1 VRGIVIG
8 LIAVAIAAMLFVDFR
23 SIREPPNNTQ
33 KLMRDGQALYIEYCA
48 ECHQTDGS
56 GWSTLYPRLAGN
68 PIVTLH
74 DPEQII
80 LTVTYGQG
88 SMMSFQEKLTSQEIA
103 SILTYIRNSWGNQA
117 SPVDSRQVH

>member
-1 VRGIVIG
+1 MRDIIMAF
-8 LIAVAIAAMLFVDFR
+8 IAVVLAVFLYINFR
-23 SIREPPNNTQ
+23 SEREPPDNVQ
-33 KLMRDGQALYIEYCA
+33 KLMSQGHQLYVEYCA

-74 DPEQII
+74 DPQRII

-88 SMMSFQEKLTSQEIA
+88 SMMPFREKLDSSQIA
-103 SILTYIRNSWGNQA
+103 AILTYIRNSWGNQA
-117 SPVDSRQVH
+117 SPVDARQVH

>member
-1 VRGIVIG
+1 MRGIVMT
-8 LIAVAIAAMLFVDFR
+8 LVALVLAALLFLDFR
-23 SIREPPNNTQ
+23 SIREPPNNAQ
-33 KLMRDGQALYIEYCA
+33 KLMSDGHALYIEYCA

-80 LTVTYGQG
+80 VTVTYGQG

>member
-1 VRGIVIG
+1 VRGIVMTLAG
-8 LIAVAIAAMLFVDFR
+8 VAIAAILVLDFR
-23 SIREPPNNTQ
+23 SQYEQHQNPQ
-33 KLMRDGQALYIEYCA
+33 KLMSEGHQLYVEYCA

-88 SMMSFQEKLTSQEIA
+88 SMMPFQEKLDSQQIA
-103 SILTYIRNSWGNQA
+103 AILTYIRNSWGNQA
-117 SPVDSRQVH
+117 SPVDPRQVH

>member
-1 VRGIVIG
+1 MRGIVMTVIG
-8 LIAVAIAAMLFVDFR
+8 LVLAALLFLDFR
-23 SIREPPNNTQ
+23 SIREPPNNAQ
-33 KLMRDGQALYIEYCA
+33 KLMNDGQALYIEYCA

-56 GWSTLYPRLAGN
+56 GYSTLYPRLAGN

-74 DPEQII
+74 DPQRII
-80 LTVTYGQG
+80 QTVTYGQG

>member
-1 VRGIVIG
+1 MRGVVMTLIG
-8 LIAVAIAAMLFVDFR
+8 LVLAAFLFADFR
-23 SIREPPNNTQ
+23 SIREPPNNGE
-33 KLMRDGQALYIEYCA
+33 KLMNDGHGLYIEFCA

-80 LTVTYGQG
+80 VTVTYGQG

>member
-1 VRGIVIG
+1 MRGIVMTLIG
-8 LIAVAIAAMLFVDFR
+8 LVLAAFLFLDFR
-23 SIREPPNNTQ
+23 SIREPPNNAQ
-33 KLMRDGQALYIEYCA
+33 KLMNDGHALYIEYCA

-80 LTVTYGQG
+80 VTVTYGQG
-88 SMMSFQEKLTSQEIA
+88 SMMPFREKLDSSQIA
-103 SILTYIRNSWGNQA
+103 AILTYIRNSWGNQA
-117 SPVDSRQVH
+117 SPVDARQVH

>member
-1 VRGIVIG
+1 MRGILMTLVG
-8 LIAVAIAAMLFVDFR
+8 LAIAAALFVDFR

-33 KLMRDGQALYIEYCA
+33 KLMSDGHQLYVEYCA

-80 LTVTYGQG
+80 VTVTYGQG
-88 SMMSFQEKLTSQEIA
+88 SMMSFQEKLSSQQIA
-103 SILTYIRNSWGNQA
+103 EILTYIRNSWGNQA

>member
-1 VRGIVIG
+1 MRGIIMTLVG
-8 LIAVAIAAMLFVDFR
+8 LVMAALLFGNFR
-23 SIREPPNNTQ
+23 SVLEQRNDPQ
-33 KLMRDGQALYIEYCA
+33 KLMRDGHALYIEFCA

-88 SMMSFQEKLTSQEIA
+88 SMMSFQNKLNSQEIA
-103 SILTYIRNSWGNQA
+103 AVLTYIRNSWGNQA